1 MMDGISQRGNCTM
14 KKIGFL
20 GAGKVGTTLGRYFAE
35 HSVEVAGYYSRSI
48 SSASEAAAFT
58 GSRVFET
65 ARDVLAASDVL
76 FLTVPDGAIRTVYDA
91 LPKELL
97 RGKILCHASGALTA
111 KEAFPDIETYGGSGC
126 SVHPLFAV
134 SDKNAY
140 RELVDVFFAVEGTP
154 ACLPR
159 MTAWLRSIGLHAQR
173 IDGSRKRLY
182 HAAAVVASNHVVA
195 LFAEAMDML
204 EACGFD
210 ETAARAALAP
220 LFLGN
225 ARHVAEA
232 GPEKALTGPVERGD
246 AATVEKHLAAFAEI
260 GDEDDRALYRL
271 LTKRLLRIAKAK
283 HSERDFAAIEELVS
297 QDV

>member
-1 MMDGISQRGNCTM
+1 MN
-14 KKIGFL
+14 KIGFL
-20 GAGKVGTTLGRYFAE
+20 GAGKVGTTLGKYFAE

-111 KEAFPDIETYGGSGC
+111 KEAFPDIEKYGGSGC

-134 SDKNAY
+134 SDKKLAY

-154 ACLPR
+154 ACLRP
-159 MTAWLRSIGLHAQR
+159 MTEWLRSIGLHAQR
-173 IDGSRKRLY
+173 IDGSKKRLY

-210 ETAARAALAP
+210 EDAARAALAP

>member
-1 MMDGISQRGNCTM
+1 M
-14 KKIGFL
+14 
-20 GAGKVGTTLGRYFAE
+20 GTTLGRYFAE

-111 KEAFPDIETYGGSGC
+111 KEAFPDIEKYGGSGC

-134 SDKNAY
+134 SDKNAS
-140 RELVDVFFAVEGTP
+140 RELVAAFFAVEGTP

-271 LTKRLLRIAKAK
+271 LTIRLLLFAKEK

>member
-1 MMDGISQRGNCTM
+1 MLD
-14 KKIGFL
+14 
-20 GAGKVGTTLGRYFAE
+20 
-35 HSVEVAGYYSRSI
+35 
-48 SSASEAAAFT
+48 
-58 GSRVFET
+58 
-65 ARDVLAASDVL
+65 
-76 FLTVPDGAIRTVYDA
+76 
-91 LPKELL
+91 
-97 RGKILCHASGALTA
+97 
-111 KEAFPDIETYGGSGC
+111 
-126 SVHPLFAV
+126 
-134 SDKNAY
+134 
-140 RELVDVFFAVEGTP
+140 
-154 ACLPR
+154 
-159 MTAWLRSIGLHAQR
+159 WLRSIGLHAQR
-173 IDGSRKRLY
+173 MDGSKKRLY

-297 QDV
+297 QDVQEKDGTKS

>member
-1 MMDGISQRGNCTM
+1 M
-14 KKIGFL
+14 
-20 GAGKVGTTLGRYFAE
+20 GTTLGRYFAE

>member
-1 MMDGISQRGNCTM
+1 M
-14 KKIGFL
+14 
-20 GAGKVGTTLGRYFAE
+20 GTTLGKYFAE

-111 KEAFPDIETYGGSGC
+111 KEAFPDLETYGGSGC

-297 QDV
+297 NNLQEKDGTKS

>member
-1 MMDGISQRGNCTM
+1 M
-14 KKIGFL
+14 
-20 GAGKVGTTLGRYFAE
+20 GTTLGKYFAE

-111 KEAFPDIETYGGSGC
+111 KEAFPDIEISGGCGC

-134 SDKNAY
+134 SDKKLAY
-140 RELVDVFFAVEGTP
+140 RELVDVFFAVEGTS
-154 ACLPR
+154 ACLPQ
-159 MTAWLRSIGLHAQR
+159 MTEWLRSIGLHAQR
-173 IDGSRKRLY
+173 MDGSKKRLY

-246 AATVEKHLAAFAEI
+246 AATVEKHLAAI
-260 GDEDDRALYRL
+260 KDEDDRALYRL

-297 QDV
+297 NNSREKDGTKS

>member
-1 MMDGISQRGNCTM
+1 M
-14 KKIGFL
+14 
-20 GAGKVGTTLGRYFAE
+20 GTTLGKYFAE

-111 KEAFPDIETYGGSGC
+111 KEAFPDLETYGGSGC

-173 IDGSRKRLY
+173 MDGSKKRLY

-210 ETAARAALAP
+210 EDAARAALAP

-297 QDV
+297 NNSREKDGTKS

>member
-1 MMDGISQRGNCTM
+1 M
-14 KKIGFL
+14 
-20 GAGKVGTTLGRYFAE
+20 GTTLGKYFAE

>member
-1 MMDGISQRGNCTM
+1 M
-14 KKIGFL
+14 
-20 GAGKVGTTLGRYFAE
+20 GTTLGRYFAE

-111 KEAFPDIETYGGSGC
+111 KEAFPDIEKYGGSGC

-154 ACLPR
+154 ACLPQ
-159 MTAWLRSIGLHAQR
+159 MLDWLRSIGLHAQR
-173 IDGSRKRLY
+173 MDGSKKRLY

-210 ETAARAALAP
+210 ETAARTALAP

-297 QDV
+297 NNSNEKDGTKS

>member
-1 MMDGISQRGNCTM
+1 M

-20 GAGKVGTTLGRYFAE
+20 GAGKVGTTLGKYFAE

-58 GSRVFET
+58 GSRVFES
-65 ARDVLAASDVL
+65 AKGVLAASDVL

-111 KEAFPDIETYGGSGC
+111 KEAFPDIEIFGGSGC

-134 SDKNAY
+134 SDKKLAY

-154 ACLPR
+154 ACLPKV
-159 MTAWLRSIGLHAQR
+159 TEWLRSLGLHAQR
-173 IDGSRKRLY
+173 MDGSKKRLY

-210 ETAARAALAP
+210 EDAARAALAP

-225 ARHVAEA
+225 ARHVAED
-232 GPEKALTGPVERGD
+232 GPQKALTGPVERGD
-246 AATVEKHLAAFAEI
+246 ATTVEKHLEALEDA
-260 GDEDDRALYRL
+260 DDRALYRL
-271 LTKRLLRIAKAK
+271 LTKRLLKIAKAK
-283 HSERDFAAIEELVS
+283 HSKRDFAAIEELVS
-297 QDV
+297 NNSNEKDGTKS

>member
-1 MMDGISQRGNCTM
+1 MENQYVRQYPDLMQG
-14 KKIGFL
+14 KKIMYVHGF
-20 GAGKVGTTLGRYFAE
+20 G
-35 HSVEVAGYYSRSI
+35 
-48 SSASEAAAFT
+48 SSAQSGTVTMLRTLFPEAT
-58 GSRVFET
+58 
-65 ARDVLAASDVL
+65 
-76 FLTVPDGAIRTVYDA
+76 
-91 LPKELL
+91 
-97 RGKILCHASGALTA
+97 
-111 KEAFPDIETYGGSGC
+111 
-126 SVHPLFAV
+126 
-134 SDKNAY
+134 
-140 RELVDVFFAVEGTP
+140 
-154 ACLPR
+154 
-159 MTAWLRSIGLHAQR
+159 
-173 IDGSRKRLY
+173 
-182 HAAAVVASNHVVA
+182 VVAEDIPLHP
-195 LFAEAMDML
+195 AEAMDML

>member
-1 MMDGISQRGNCTM
+1 MN
-14 KKIGFL
+14 KIGFL
-20 GAGKVGTTLGRYFAE
+20 GAGKVGTTLGKYFAE

-111 KEAFPDIETYGGSGC
+111 KEAFPDIEKYGGSGC

-225 ARHVAEA
+225 ARHVAED
-232 GPEKALTGPVERGD
+232 GPQKALTGPVERGD
-246 AATVEKHLAAFAEI
+246 ATTVEKHLEALEDA
-260 GDEDDRALYRL
+260 DDRALYRL
-271 LTKRLLRIAKAK
+271 LTKRLLKIAKAK
-283 HSERDFAAIEELVS
+283 HSKRDFAAIEELVS
-297 QDV
+297 NNSNEKDGTKS

>member
-1 MMDGISQRGNCTM
+1 M
-14 KKIGFL
+14 
-20 GAGKVGTTLGRYFAE
+20 GTTLGKYFAE

-58 GSRVFET
+58 GSRVFKT

-111 KEAFPDIETYGGSGC
+111 KEAFPNLEKYGGSGC

-154 ACLPR
+154 ACLPQ
-159 MTAWLRSIGLHAQR
+159 MTDWLRSIGLHAQR
-173 IDGSRKRLY
+173 MDGSRKRLY

-210 ETAARAALAP
+210 ETAARTALAP

-246 AATVEKHLAAFAEI
+246 AATVEKHLAAIEDA
-260 GDEDDRALYRL
+260 DDRALYRL

>member
-1 MMDGISQRGNCTM
+1 
-14 KKIGFL
+14 
-20 GAGKVGTTLGRYFAE
+20 VGTTLGKYFAE

-76 FLTVPDGAIRTVYDA
+76 FLTVPDGAIHTVYDA

-111 KEAFPDIETYGGSGC
+111 KEAFPDIEIFGGSGC

-134 SDKNAY
+134 SDKHRAY

-154 ACLPR
+154 ACLPQ
-159 MTAWLRSIGLHAQR
+159 MTEWLRSIGLHAQR
-173 IDGSRKRLY
+173 MDGSKKRLY

-246 AATVEKHLAAFAEI
+246 AATVEKHLEALK
-260 GDEDDRALYRL
+260 DEDDRALYRL

-297 QDV
+297 QDVQEKDGTKS

>member
-1 MMDGISQRGNCTM
+1 MN
-14 KKIGFL
+14 KIGFL

-111 KEAFPDIETYGGSGC
+111 KEAFPDIEKYGGSGC

-154 ACLPR
+154 ACLPQ
-159 MTAWLRSIGLHAQR
+159 MLDWLRSIGLHAQR
-173 IDGSRKRLY
+173 MDGSKKRLY

-246 AATVEKHLAAFAEI
+246 AATVEKHLEALEDA
-260 GDEDDRALYRL
+260 DDRALYRL

-297 QDV
+297 QDVQEKDGTKS

>member
-1 MMDGISQRGNCTM
+1 M
-14 KKIGFL
+14 
-20 GAGKVGTTLGRYFAE
+20 GTTLGKYFAE

-58 GSRVFET
+58 GSRVFKT

-76 FLTVPDGAIRTVYDA
+76 FLTVPDSAIRTVYDA

-111 KEAFPDIETYGGSGC
+111 KEAFPDIEKYGGSGC

-134 SDKNAY
+134 SDKKLAY
-140 RELVDVFFAVEGTP
+140 RELVDVLFAVEGTP
-154 ACLPR
+154 ACLPKV
-159 MTAWLRSIGLHAQR
+159 TEWLRSLGLHAQR
-173 IDGSRKRLY
+173 MDGSKKRLY

-210 ETAARAALAP
+210 EDAARAALAP

-225 ARHVAEA
+225 ARHVAED
-232 GPEKALTGPVERGD
+232 GPQKALTGPVERGD
-246 AATVEKHLAAFAEI
+246 ATTVEKHLEALEDA
-260 GDEDDRALYRL
+260 DDRALYRL
-271 LTKRLLRIAKAK
+271 LTKRLLKIAKAK
-283 HSERDFAAIEELVS
+283 HSKRDFAAIEELVS
-297 QDV
+297 NNSNEKDGTKS

>member
-1 MMDGISQRGNCTM
+1 M
-14 KKIGFL
+14 
-20 GAGKVGTTLGRYFAE
+20 GTTLGRYFAE

-76 FLTVPDGAIRTVYDA
+76 FLTVPDGAIHTVYDA

>member
-1 MMDGISQRGNCTM
+1 M

-20 GAGKVGTTLGRYFAE
+20 GAGKVGTTLGKYFAE

-58 GSRVFET
+58 GSRVFES
-65 ARDVLAASDVL
+65 AKGVLAASDVL

-111 KEAFPDIETYGGSGC
+111 KEAFPDIEKYGGSGC

-154 ACLPR
+154 ACLPKV
-159 MTAWLRSIGLHAQR
+159 TEWLRSLGLHAQR
-173 IDGSRKRLY
+173 MDGSKKRLY

-210 ETAARAALAP
+210 EDAARAALAP

-225 ARHVAEA
+225 ARHVAED
-232 GPEKALTGPVERGD
+232 GPQKALTGPVERGD
-246 AATVEKHLAAFAEI
+246 ATTVEKHLEALEDA
-260 GDEDDRALYRL
+260 DDRALYRL
-271 LTKRLLRIAKAK
+271 LTKRLLKIAKAK
-283 HSERDFAAIEELVS
+283 HSKRDFAAIEELVS
-297 QDV
+297 NNSNEKDGTKS